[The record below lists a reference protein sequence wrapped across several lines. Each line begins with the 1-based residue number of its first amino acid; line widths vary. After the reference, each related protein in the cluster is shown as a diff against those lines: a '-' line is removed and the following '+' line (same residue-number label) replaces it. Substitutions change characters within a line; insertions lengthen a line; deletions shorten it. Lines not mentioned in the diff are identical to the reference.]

1 MKERLVSN
9 WGLKI
14 FSVACAAL
22 IWLAVTNTIDPSITK
37 TINNI
42 PIKVTDESI
51 LTKQNKVYTVNSSS
65 VASVKVKGK
74 RSIVSDLT
82 AEDFIATAPVDEMS
96 IVNALPVYINIK
108 NSRYRDDV
116 EILDKTNSISI
127 SIEDVIKKSYDIQ
140 VEYTGDVA
148 EGYYRKDAVLSNN
161 KIEITAPE
169 SIHNLINRVA
179 INIDVSD
186 AKEAIS
192 GRYTP
197 KLYKADGKEITNVGN
212 ITFSRPKV
220 KAQVDILRTKSVSLE
235 FKTVGTPKKGYE
247 CTKISSEPSK
257 VTIVGQEDVIDAV
270 DKITIAS
277 ADLSIEG
284 ADKDVSHTID
294 ITPYLPTGVSVVGQ
308 ETCEIDVWAKIEAH
322 VSRQY
327 SVTADDIKMTNIPEE
342 YAASPVNDQ
351 KVDFTL
357 TGLEDNLDQFD
368 VNSLDASVDLKN
380 AKEGSNKVRV
390 KMNLPDGVSLKGKVY
405 IEVTLVKKETDTE

>member
-1 MKERLVSN
+1 MKEKLVSN

-82 AEDFIATAPVDEMS
+82 AEDFMATAPVDEMS
-96 IVNALPVYINIK
+96 IVNALPVYINVK
-108 NSRYRDDV
+108 NSRYRDNL

-148 EGYYRKDAVLSNN
+148 EGYYRQDAVLSNS
-161 KIEITAPE
+161 KIEVTAPE

-186 AKEAIS
+186 AKEDIS
-192 GRYTP
+192 GKYTP
-197 KLYKADGKEITNVGN
+197 KLYKADGKEIQNVGN

-220 KAQVDILRTKSVSLE
+220 KADVEILKTKNVELE
-235 FKTVGTPKKGYE
+235 FKTVGTPEKGYE
-247 CTKISSEPSK
+247 CTKVKADPEK
-257 VTIVGQEDVIDAV
+257 VTIVGREDVIDSV
-270 DKITIAS
+270 DKITVASTSLTIA
-277 ADLSIEG
+277 G
-284 ADKDVSHTID
+284 ANKNVERTID
-294 ITPYLPTGVSVVGQ
+294 ITPYLPTGVSVLDQ
-308 ETCEIDVWAKIEAH
+308 ETTLVDVTAVVEAH
-322 VSRQY
+322 VIRQY
-327 SVTADDIKMTNIPEE
+327 SITADDIKMTNIPEE

-357 TGLEDNLDQFD
+357 TGLQDKLDQFD
-368 VNSLDASVDLKN
+368 VNSLDASVDLKK
-380 AKEGSNKVRV
+380 AKKGENRLRV
-390 KMNLPDGVSLKGKVY
+390 KMNLPEGVTLKEKVY
-405 IEVTLVKKETDTE
+405 IDVTLVEKETDSE